1 MRLHCLHGVAAL
13 VVAAAATTKSAH
25 STVRYR
31 RGGETKATR
40 RRALCRRGG
49 ETTQKSL
56 AEFMQTLAQPGAL
69 DAVWEKEPML
79 WHGIDGCGSELFSFE
94 DAVQGA
100 EAGLLDNAAVADG
113 EQAKAGR
120 WVAQAAG
127 ATSADDLRKALAR
140 GTVFFNGAGLAFPK
154 LAELGAACHRELGLP
169 ANINV
174 YVTDPHKEV
183 SVSPHSDAQN
193 VLVFQCTGKKRWQVW
208 RPPARERGRDPFGR
222 GKGGDRVEGL
232 GAPVLD
238 VTLAPGDVLYVPL
251 GWMHA
256 TSTADS
262 DARSCHATLGVDTY
276 FYGLCWSNA
285 RSIALARNGVGDDV
299 DPGALDEATFT
310 RLYGAVPVGFL
321 RPRSMKDDAW
331 LGYFVKELRALQKDL
346 GGASPLGDDASLK
359 ELAQFYLTYARDLID
374 ERKYA
379 DVPAPAARGSFAS
392 LAARASR
399 DARNNREERTRNGLV
414 AFARKMS

>member
-1 MRLHCLHGVAAL
+1 MRLHCVQAGVAAL
-13 VVAAAATTKSAH
+13 VVVATAATTKSAH

-31 RGGETKATR
+31 RG
-40 RRALCRRGG
+40 ALRRRGG
-49 ETTQKSL
+49 ETAQKTL

-69 DAVWEKEPML
+69 DAAWEKEPRL
-79 WHGIDGCGSELFSFE
+79 WHGVDGCGPELFSFE

-174 YVTDPHKEV
+174 YVTDPQKEV

-193 VLVFQCTGKKRWQVW
+193 VLVFQCTGKKRWRVW
-208 RPPARERGRDPFGR
+208 RPPARERGRDLFGR
-222 GKGGDRVEGL
+222 GKGGDKVEGL
-232 GAPVLD
+232 GALVLD

-251 GWMHA
+251 GWVHA

-262 DARSCHATLGVDTY
+262 EARSCHATLGVDTY

-285 RSIALARNGVGDDV
+285 RSIALARNGVGDNV

-310 RLYGAVPVGFL
+310 RLYGAVPVGFI
-321 RPRSMKDDAW
+321 RPRSVETDEAW
-331 LGYFVKELRALQKDL
+331 HGYFVKELRALQHDV

-359 ELAQFYLTYARDLID
+359 ELAKFYLTYARDLID

-414 AFARKMS
+414 AFARKRS